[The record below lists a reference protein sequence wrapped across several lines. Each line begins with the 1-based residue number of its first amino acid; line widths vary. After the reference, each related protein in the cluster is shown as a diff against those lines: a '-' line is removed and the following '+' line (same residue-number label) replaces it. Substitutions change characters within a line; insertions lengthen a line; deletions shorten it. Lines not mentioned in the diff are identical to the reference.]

1 MKNIKNI
8 LELLTLTLTTYL
20 SKLSKNNLNEISE
33 NIMKNYLNNKLII
46 QKSILYKIPVLYSK
60 IELKKL
66 KFYLLKWKMNIH
78 QKNILFNINNNSNIS
93 YNNSSNSSLNLQ
105 LIDFNNEIKNNLTYL
120 NMNSNNFSTPI
131 KENYINLTLNNSPN
145 LFFQRLEN
153 YKKIYNQ
160 NQKNILNTY
169 EEEDNILHPFIPK
182 INNKDLIKLKNKKPA
197 HLRLY
202 NDSIERRNKKIE
214 LENKINIKSSNKK
227 INDEKI
233 MELYNDYKIRK
244 INQKYLV
251 NKIDLE
257 RGFTFTPNISQKK
270 IKNLNRSFDNS
281 KKRKNQCLKCKN
293 HCLNKS
299 VENKIN
305 DNFDKLNSL
314 DNKKKFNKNTSNNN
328 EESNKNKIKKNLM
341 FIYDYI
347 RNNNKKKINEK

>member
-1 MKNIKNI
+1 M
-8 LELLTLTLTTYL
+8 
-20 SKLSKNNLNEISE
+20 S
-33 NIMKNYLNNKLII
+33 NYLNNKFII
-46 QKSILYKIPVLYSK
+46 QKNILYKIPVLYSK
-60 IELKKL
+60 NELKKL
-66 KFYLLKWKMNIH
+66 KFYLLKWKMNII

-105 LIDFNNEIKNNLTYL
+105 SFDLNNEIKNNLS
-120 NMNSNNFSTPI
+120 NFNINSNNFLTPI
-131 KENYINLTLNNSPN
+131 KENYINLSLNN

-153 YKKIYNQ
+153 YKIEHIQ
-160 NQKNILNTY
+160 NKNNILNTY

-182 INNKDLIKLKNKKPA
+182 VNNNFKDLFKFQNKKPA

-202 NDSIERRNKKIE
+202 NDSIERRNNKIE